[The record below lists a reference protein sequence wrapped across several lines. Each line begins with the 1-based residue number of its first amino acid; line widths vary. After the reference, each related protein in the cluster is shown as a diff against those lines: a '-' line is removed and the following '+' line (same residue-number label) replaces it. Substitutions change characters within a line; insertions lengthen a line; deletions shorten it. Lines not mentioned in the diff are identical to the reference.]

1 MTYLIFAAAIMF
13 GIAKNS
19 LPKIGGE
26 RFSGLGN
33 IMSVN
38 IITSVVGIA
47 FFAVSGINFRLFTD
61 IKFVAMAFTYGL
73 ATLGAQSLYIKALKH
88 GPVSVCA
95 MIYAFGFL
103 IPTVVMAI
111 YLKEKIGIAEIIGT
125 AVIILSVI
133 LVMSSKKGGTVSSK
147 SYLVF
152 IFLAMFSSGT
162 VGLLQKLFGHI
173 FGKEDFDSFLFAAFL
188 FMLLFSVVGKV
199 ALKSNV
205 EKSEGN
211 FDKRIMAV
219 CILLALSNVLQN
231 KSTLFLA
238 AILPAVVFFPIYNG
252 AVIIL
257 SAITSRAF
265 FGEKINKYG
274 WLGIALGVFAIV
286 LITVI

>member
-1 MTYLIFAAAIMF
+1 MF
-13 GIAKNS
+13 GIAKNA

-26 RFSGLGN
+26 RFSGFGN

-47 FFAVSGINFRLFTD
+47 FFAVSGINFRLFIDT
-61 IKFVAMAFTYGL
+61 KFVIMAFIYGL

-111 YLKEKIGIAEIIGT
+111 YLKEKIGIAEIIGV

-133 LVMSSKKGGTVSSK
+133 LVMSSKKGGAVSSK

-173 FGKEDFDSFLFAAFL
+173 FRKEDFDSFLFAAFL

-199 ALKSNV
+199 ASKSGGG
-205 EKSEGN
+205 KSERN
-211 FDKRIMAV
+211 IDKRIMAV
-219 CILLALSNVLQN
+219 CGLLALSNVLQN
-231 KSTLFLA
+231 KLTLFMA
-238 AILPAVVFFPIYNG
+238 ALLPAVVFFPIYNG

-265 FGEKINKYG
+265 FGEKINKCG
-274 WLGIALGVFAIV
+274 WFGIALGVFAIV
-286 LITVI
+286 LITVM